1 MNIFVDLIVI
11 GLIAIFVIVGIKR
24 GFAREI
30 IDFLITI
37 LLIPIC
43 MILMI
48 PVSGIIVNTTKID
61 KNLNTYIVE
70 TVVKLKNTEDVKE
83 NNKNEGLLE
92 TEINKI
98 IKQNRDKGIE
108 EVANIAGK
116 NITDGIIKGI
126 SFIAAYVLLTIV
138 VIIFRT
144 TILGIIENIRNNK
157 RNKQYFRRGI
167 WSNKSTFDNI
177 YSINNS
183 STCKYNRYKFS

>member
-1 MNIFVDLIVI
+1 MNGIMVDIVAVV
-11 GLIAIFVIVGIKR
+11 LIAIFVIVGIKR
-24 GFAREI
+24 GFAKEV
-30 IDFLITI
+30 IDFVMGIV
-37 LLIPIC
+37 LIPIC
-43 MILMI
+43 LILMI
-48 PVSGIIVNTTKID
+48 PISGIIVSTTKID
-61 KNLNTYIVE
+61 KTINNYVVENVIKLNKSEDI
-70 TVVKLKNTEDVKE
+70 TENK
-83 NNKNEGLLE
+83 KNEGLLE
-92 TEINKI
+92 TEIHKI

-167 WSNKSTFDNI
+167 WSNKSTFNNI
-177 YSINNS
+177 YSINNC
-183 STCKYNRYKFS
+183 TNC

>member
-1 MNIFVDLIVI
+1 MNGIMVDIVAVV
-11 GLIAIFVIVGIKR
+11 LIAIFVIVGIKR
-24 GFAREI
+24 GFAKEV
-30 IDFLITI
+30 IDLVMGIV
-37 LLIPIC
+37 LIPIC
-43 MILMI
+43 LILMI
-48 PVSGIIVNTTKID
+48 PISGIIVSTTKID
-61 KNLNTYIVE
+61 KTINNYVVENVIKLN
-70 TVVKLKNTEDVKE
+70 KSEDVSE
-83 NNKNEGLLE
+83 NKKNEGLLE

-126 SFIAAYVLLTIV
+126 SFIAAYVFLTII

-167 WSNKSTFDNI
+167 WSNKSTFNNI
-177 YSINNS
+177 YSINNC
-183 STCKYNRYKFS
+183 TNC

>member
-1 MNIFVDLIVI
+1 MNGIMVDIVAVV
-11 GLIAIFVIVGIKR
+11 LIAIFVIVGIKR
-24 GFAREI
+24 GFAKEV
-30 IDFLITI
+30 IDFVMGIV
-37 LLIPIC
+37 LIPIC
-43 MILMI
+43 LILMI
-48 PVSGIIVNTTKID
+48 PISGIIVINNYVVENVIK
-61 KNLNTYIVE
+61 LN
-70 TVVKLKNTEDVKE
+70 KSEDVSE
-83 NNKNEGLLE
+83 NKKNEGLLE

-167 WSNKSTFDNI
+167 WSNKSTFNNI
-177 YSINNS
+177 YSINNC
-183 STCKYNRYKFS
+183 TNC